1 MRARKIIAGLAL
13 ALLTAI
19 SAGAR
24 AERPGQFNRCSLS
37 GKYQAR
43 AAQAYVS
50 TEDAGYT
57 TIRTFRGAEMFVP
70 AQPGLTKEWLQRVLT
85 EQIASGD
92 CNFGVSDVSVNVLSA
107 GGGFS
112 VRITGRDERAAGE
125 ILRNAEHMLQ

>member
-1 MRARKIIAGLAL
+1 MRARKIITGLAL
-13 ALLTAI
+13 ALVTAV

-24 AERPGQFNRCSLS
+24 AEHFDRCSLG

-43 AAQAYVS
+43 GAQAFV
-50 TEDAGYT
+50 TIEDAGYT
-57 TIRTFRGAEMFVP
+57 TIRTFRGAELFVP

-112 VRITGRDERAAGE
+112 VRVTGRDERAAGE

>member
-1 MRARKIIAGLAL
+1 MRGRKIIAGLAL
-13 ALLTAI
+13 ALVAAV

-24 AERPGQFNRCSLS
+24 AERTEQFNRCSLG

-43 AAQAYVS
+43 AVQPFVT

-57 TIRTFRGAEMFVP
+57 SIRTFRGAELFVP

-107 GGGFS
+107 GGGFA
-112 VRITGRDERAAGE
+112 VRLTGRDERAAGE
-125 ILRNAEHMLQ
+125 ILRSAEHMLP